1 MTGIFDTPK
10 PVELI
15 KFLILIATDTN
26 DYVLDFFAGSGTT
39 AQAVYEVNKE
49 KNRNNKY
56 ILIQKNEEVNENS
69 SVQEACKK
77 YNINPDVGDILIF
90 TLNHYIK
97 NKNIQDGYILTYQK
111 QGQIF

>member
-1 MTGIFDTPK
+1 M
-10 PVELI
+10 
-15 KFLILIATDTN
+15 
-26 DYVLDFFAGSGTT
+26 
-39 AQAVYEVNKE
+39 YEVNKE

-77 YNINPDVGDILIF
+77 YNINPDVSDILIF
-90 TLNHYIK
+90 RLNHYIK
-97 NKNIQDGYILTYQK
+97 NKNIQNGYILTYQK